1 MKKDVVSKKILK
13 EIARDISTYMLGID
27 VKDDIEIIDSE
38 FTRVERRDSDI
49 VFKNGDDEIIHIE
62 IQNGHHPK
70 MHFRMLRYY
79 SDILFEYQEF
89 TVSQY
94 LIYIGK
100 EKCYMKKEIKRDKI
114 SYEYEIIDMKDID
127 CQKLLY
133 NDNPASVALAILC
146 DFQGKDSQMV
156 VNTIIQRLQ
165 ELTKNDQ
172 REYENYL
179 EMVNILAPN
188 RDLEKMVNKGAKMF
202 KVNAK
207 RTPFYMMG
215 LEDGVQQGVLQGVQQ
230 GVLQGIQQ
238 GVLQGVQQGV
248 QRGVQQGIK
257 IEIINSIKDMLQI
270 KFNVKDAIFLPFL
283 QKINSVEKLRKVKEA
298 VMEMATIR
306 EIEKFVKK
314 MEN

>member
-13 EIARDISTYMLGID
+13 EIAKDISTYMLGID
-27 VKDDIEIIDSE
+27 VKENIEIIDSE

-79 SDILFEYQEF
+79 SDILFEYQKF
-89 TVSQY
+89 AVSQY

-133 NDNPASVALAILC
+133 NDNPASVALSILC
-146 DFQGKDSQMV
+146 DFKGKDSQLV

-188 RDLEKMVNKGAKMF
+188 RDLENMVNKGAKMF
-202 KVNAK
+202 RVNAK
-207 RTPFYMMG
+207 KTPFYMMG
-215 LEDGVQQGVLQGVQQ
+215 LEDGVQQGVKQGVQQ
-230 GVLQGIQQ
+230 GM
-238 GVLQGVQQGV
+238 
-248 QRGVQQGIK
+248 QQGIK
-257 IEIINSIKDMLQI
+257 IEIIDTIKDMLQF
-270 KFNVKDAIFLPFL
+270 KFNVKDAVFLSFL
-283 QKINSVEKLRKVKEA
+283 QKNNSVEKLRKIKKA
-298 VMEMATIR
+298 VMELATIK
-306 EIEKFVKK
+306 EIEKFIKK